1 MPGSIWEAN
10 PLLTKSG
17 MGAERYTF
25 DTNILFYAI
34 EYSTDRKHALAR
46 RLVGL
51 ANPKQVPV
59 LLQTLG
65 ELCNSFTKRRRDL
78 LPQAEEFVQS
88 ATELFEIVAAD
99 SADLLEALHA
109 HQHHGLPYWDAVLW
123 ATTRRLECSLFLTED
138 LQDGRTLGGVTFR
151 NPFTMTEAE
160 LTQLLL

>member
-78 LPQAEEFVQS
+78 LPQAEEFVLS

-99 SADLLEALHA
+99 SADLLEACMHTSTTDCRTGMPYFGPQPA
-109 HQHHGLPYWDAVLW
+109 DSGAVCSLPRICKTEELW
-123 ATTRRLECSLFLTED
+123 AELLFAIHS
-138 LQDGRTLGGVTFR
+138 R
-151 NPFTMTEAE
+151 
-160 LTQLLL
+160 